1 LATRLWRVRQN
12 LEKPGSGEP
21 FDEVQRG
28 YRHLERLFSNLE
40 RLGIRV
46 VDKTGEFYDP
56 GMALKIVSSEPMDGI
71 GREVIKE
78 TIEPAIYR
86 DNRLIQQAQVVI
98 GVPSNKDTEKVPNQ

>member
-1 LATRLWRVRQN
+1 
-12 LEKPGSGEP
+12 
-21 FDEVQRG
+21 
-28 YRHLERLFSNLE
+28 
-40 RLGIRV
+40 V